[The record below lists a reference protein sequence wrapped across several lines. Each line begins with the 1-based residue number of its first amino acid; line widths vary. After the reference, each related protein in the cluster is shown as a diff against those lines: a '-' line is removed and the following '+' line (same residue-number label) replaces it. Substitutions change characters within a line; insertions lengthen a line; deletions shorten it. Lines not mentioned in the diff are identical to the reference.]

1 MGDRFLIPSLF
12 HFIIDDCIE
21 KVIPISMTWQM
32 PVPLCTLPT
41 LGINELTILAPILLT
56 AYIDIYCGRNQKPV
70 PPILGVPFERCK
82 PIIRFLRILG
92 FQDFIGAR
100 HRISPE
106 SLNP

>member
-21 KVIPISMTWQM
+21 KVMPISMTWQM

-56 AYIDIYCGRNQKPV
+56 AYIDI
-70 PPILGVPFERCK
+70 
-82 PIIRFLRILG
+82 
-92 FQDFIGAR
+92 
-100 HRISPE
+100 
-106 SLNP
+106 